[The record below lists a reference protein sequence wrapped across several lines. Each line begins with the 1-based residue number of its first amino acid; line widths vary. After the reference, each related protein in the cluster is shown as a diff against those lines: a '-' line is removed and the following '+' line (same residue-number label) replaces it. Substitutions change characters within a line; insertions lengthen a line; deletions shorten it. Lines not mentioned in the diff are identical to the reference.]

1 MMVTNKV
8 ENSMKFSKASVE
20 AYNEKVQEER
30 EKERQMLA
38 SKKANELIKYIESRY
53 EKKIKKS
60 LSNGVNTHSINIT
73 LPYLKRIHND
83 DIFFMVDSLLKKHFN
98 ALGFTIGMYDGK
110 HCPCLLDFI
119 CNEKEF
125 CVKMYW

>member
-1 MMVTNKV
+1 MMATNEV

-20 AYNEKVQEER
+20 AYNKKVQE
-30 EKERQMLA
+30 ERQMLA

-60 LSNGVNTHSINIT
+60 LRNGVNTHSIKIT

-83 DIFFMVDSLLKKHFN
+83 DIFFMVDSLLKRHFN
-98 ALGFTIGMYDGK
+98 ALGFSIGMYDGK

-119 CNEKEF
+119 CNKREF
-125 CVKMYW
+125 CVKMSW